1 MFPRNGALLWS
12 GLFSPVII
20 MSTQP
25 VDLRKQDETEQWERR
40 DELNCREKDH
50 PIRKEAQSVIL
61 DKKESKNCE

>member
-1 MFPRNGALLWS
+1 
-12 GLFSPVII
+12 

-25 VDLRKQDETEQWERR
+25 VDLRKQDETEQWKRR